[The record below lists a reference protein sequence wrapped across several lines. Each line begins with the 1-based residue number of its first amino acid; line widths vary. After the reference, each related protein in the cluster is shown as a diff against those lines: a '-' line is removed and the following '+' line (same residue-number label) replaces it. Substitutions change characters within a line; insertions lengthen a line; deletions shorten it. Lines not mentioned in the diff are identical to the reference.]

1 MPNAILDPTGR
12 TGSAQTISPALAP
25 RRTDLRGA
33 TVGLL
38 NNTKHNAD
46 LFLAELGRLMV
57 ELHGAATVVQQT
69 KTNFAQPATDEQ
81 VKEMISQC
89 DVMVTGVGDCGSCS
103 ASAVMD
109 GVAFESRGTPIAVI
123 CSDAFRG
130 SADAIAE
137 LRGVPGY
144 HYVTTP
150 HPVAVLGPDEVRERA
165 ERALPEVVSLLVT
178 DGVDAGK
185 GVS

>member
-12 TGSAQTISPALAP
+12 TGSEQATESTLAP
-25 RRTDLRGA
+25 RPTDLRGA

-38 NNTKHNAD
+38 NNTKHNAA
-46 LFLAELGRLMV
+46 LFLEELGRLLV
-57 ELHGAATVVQQT
+57 ERHGVAGVVQQT
-69 KTNFAQPATDEQ
+69 KTNFAQAASGEQ
-81 VKEMISQC
+81 VKDMISRC

-109 GVAFESRGTPIAVI
+109 GVEFEGRGTPIAVI

-130 SADAIAE
+130 SADAIAG

-165 ERALPEVVSLLVT
+165 ERALPEVVALLT
-178 DGVDAGK
+178 TESA
-185 GVS
+185 S